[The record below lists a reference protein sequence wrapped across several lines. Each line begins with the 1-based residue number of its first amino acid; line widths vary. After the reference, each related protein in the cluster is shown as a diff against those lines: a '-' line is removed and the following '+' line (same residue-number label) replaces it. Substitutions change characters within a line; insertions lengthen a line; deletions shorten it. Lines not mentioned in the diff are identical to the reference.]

1 MQNVQG
7 ECFLN
12 NIVNFRVW
20 TIYTGAI
27 YTNLELMTRSHQD
40 LPGLVGR
47 ALDSWG
53 RTVRSI
59 FTESLGATGLG

>member
-1 MQNVQG
+1 
-7 ECFLN
+7 
-12 NIVNFRVW
+12 
-20 TIYTGAI
+20 
-27 YTNLELMTRSHQD
+27 MTRSHQD

-59 FTESLGATGLG
+59 FTESLGATGLGWVLENFYTCKKSLPWISFTDYQV

>member
-1 MQNVQG
+1 
-7 ECFLN
+7 
-12 NIVNFRVW
+12 
-20 TIYTGAI
+20 
-27 YTNLELMTRSHQD
+27 MTRSHQD